1 MTRILGG
8 AVSTIT
14 SLNSR
19 LPRNKSV
26 DKVLGEIKL
35 SESLREYLSKMPDLD
50 LDLLLEAY
58 RKPLPTSFR
67 VNTLKMDEHEVLE
80 MLKEKGVSFKKI
92 PWTRYGYVVE
102 DEPIDLGKTVEHM
115 LGLIY
120 IQAPISMVPVEVL
133 NPKPGE
139 KVLDLCAAPGSKST
153 QIAQFLD
160 GLGVL
165 VANDV
170 SFDRVKALASNLQRF
185 GVLNVIITLMDGRKF
200 PRFARECFDKVLV
213 DAPCSSLGIVSKNWG
228 IARSWNLELAKRLSK
243 LQRQLIIA
251 GFDCLKPG
259 GELVYATCTLTVEE
273 NEMVVQHLLERRED
287 AVLKEINL
295 PSLGYRCGIV
305 EWDGMKLDEGLEKTI
320 RIMPYDN
327 WAEGFYVARV
337 LKEGDS

>member
-1 MTRILGG
+1 M
-8 AVSTIT
+8 
-14 SLNSR
+14 SR
-19 LPRNKSV
+19 
-26 DKVLGEIKL
+26 
-35 SESLREYLSKMPDLD
+35 MPDLD

-67 VNTLKMDEHEVLE
+67 VNTLKMDEHEILE
-80 MLKEKGVSFKKI
+80 MLKEKGVSFKEI
-92 PWTRYGYVVE
+92 PWARYGYVVE
-102 DEPIDLGKTVEHM
+102 HGSIDLGKTLEHM

-120 IQAPISMVPVEVL
+120 IQAPISMLPVEVL
-133 NPKPGE
+133 DPKPGE

-153 QIAQFLD
+153 QIAQLLN

-165 VANDV
+165 VANDI
-170 SFDRVKALASNLQRF
+170 SFERVKALASNLQRF

-228 IARSWNLELAKRLSK
+228 IARSWSPEIAKRLSK
-243 LQRQLIIA
+243 VQRQLIVA

-273 NEMVVQHLLERRED
+273 NEMVVQHLLERRES
-287 AVLKEINL
+287 AVLKEIDL
-295 PSLGYRCGIV
+295 PSLRYRSGIV
-305 EWDGMKLDEGLEKTI
+305 EWNGIELGKELRKTV

-327 WAEGFYVARV
+327 WAEGFYIARI
-337 LKEGDS
+337 LKEGSS